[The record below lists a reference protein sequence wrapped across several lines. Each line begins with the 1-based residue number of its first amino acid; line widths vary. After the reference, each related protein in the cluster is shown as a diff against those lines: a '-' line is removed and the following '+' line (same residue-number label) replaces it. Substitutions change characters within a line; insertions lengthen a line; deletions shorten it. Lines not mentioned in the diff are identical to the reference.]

1 PRAALSGVRA
11 RAAKPGARADQN
23 MEGSGAGQGPRAA
36 LSGVRARAAKPGA
49 RADQNM
55 EGSGAGQGPRAALSG
70 VRARAAKP
78 GARADQ
84 NMEGSG
90 AGQGPRAALS
100 GVRARAAKPGARAHQ
115 LMSLFGDPVRIA
127 DSMELLFSMSA
138 AAADEN
144 RALAQALRVRD
155 PEVLDRLIEEYQYR
169 LLRYLV
175 SLTGARALAEDLFQE
190 TWIRVLE
197 RGRQYDPR
205 YRFEPWLFAIARN
218 L

>member
-1 PRAALSGVRA
+1 
-11 RAAKPGARADQN
+11 
-23 MEGSGAGQGPRAA
+23 
-36 LSGVRARAAKPGA
+36 
-49 RADQNM
+49 
-55 EGSGAGQGPRAALSG
+55 
-70 VRARAAKP
+70 
-78 GARADQ
+78 
-84 NMEGSG
+84 
-90 AGQGPRAALS
+90 
-100 GVRARAAKPGARAHQ
+100 
-115 LMSLFGDPVRIA
+115 
-127 DSMELLFSMSA
+127 MELLFSMSA

-218 L
+218 LFLDRVRRRPEVTLGLIEENGEETVELADTASASPYDLFRQEEAHRGVAQAMRSLAPMYREILSLRFQEELGLEEIAAVAGIPLATVKTRLYRALARLQARLPREMKP